1 MKESLKRLGLLS
13 LNATR
18 PDLVTPANGEKS
30 ERTSM
35 TNTDDSIRDSHRGM
49 RGIYRKD
56 AKTENES
63 ASMDL

>member
-1 MKESLKRLGLLS
+1 
-13 LNATR
+13 
-18 PDLVTPANGEKS
+18 
-30 ERTSM
+30 M

-49 RGIYRKD
+49 GGIYRKD